1 MILRAWLAAIV
12 VGLAIS
18 SPAAACTLCS
28 CTASTSG
35 ISFGS
40 YDPGA
45 SSPNDISG
53 TVTLNCTGVVSLMG
67 TIDIAASPGTSGNAA
82 ARQMAQGADRLNYN
96 LYTDSSRT
104 SIWGTGAGGTST
116 MTATLNGLLVFS
128 QSVTVYGRLPAH
140 QWARTGAYADS
151 VIVTITY

>member
-1 MILRAWLAAIV
+1 MILRACAAALA
-12 VGLAIS
+12 GLALC
-18 SPAAACTLCS
+18 PQAMACTLCT
-28 CTASTSG
+28 CTASSSG
-35 ISFGS
+35 ISFGG
-40 YDPGA
+40 YDPG
-45 SSPNDISG
+45 SNSPNDASG
-53 TVTLNCTGVVSLMG
+53 TVRLDCTGVVSLMG
-67 TIDIAASPGTSGNAA
+67 TIDVAASPGTSGNAS

-116 MTATLNGLLVFS
+116 MTATLNGLLLFS

-140 QWARTGAYADS
+140 QWVRSGAYADS